1 MAWYKTGL
9 VNVTNGDT
17 AVTAVGTR
25 FISNVRV
32 GDGFRGPD
40 GEWYEIVNMASE
52 TAIGIYPAY
61 AGPTVTESSD
71 YMIAPL
77 QGYNKETADRLRKI
91 TDGIGSVEGDV
102 AAAKEAAEASAA
114 SAALSKTSETNA
126 KSSETSAAQ
135 SSAQADSAKTAAE
148 AAKTAAQTSQT
159 AAEAAKNAA
168 QASQTAA
175 ANSATNAN
183 TSASAALASQN
194 AAKTSETNSKTS
206 ETNSKTSETNANASE
221 NAAKASQTAA
231 GTSASQAAASATAA
245 QTARTGAE
253 TAKTAAESAK
263 TSAETA
269 NTSAK
274 ASESKAKDWASKP
287 EDSIVESGL
296 YSALHY
302 AAKAKNS
309 ADSAATLVG
318 PRLTSIAQAVLAVN
332 DMLIA
337 DSSSTMKSFTTGT
350 TGRLLLASENVQ
362 ATRNTLELGTAA
374 TGNVTTS
381 TTDTTSNRIMKVGDF
396 GLGSENP
403 PLLSDFNAD
412 VPAGFYRAYSA
423 DNANATPGGPPVSGS
438 FAMSVLA
445 MRGLNTK
452 DYLMFIAV
460 MQPAQGRAGNVWIGT
475 RSSTG
480 VTEWQTINPR
490 AFGVGDHMK
499 FTSNFGPGRALS
511 TIEGNGFFASSVQV
525 PTDWK
530 SDGGG
535 GTYPMGFTVQ
545 ATAALG
551 LQVAAGNGSNAL
563 HYRVRGPSSFLDWRK
578 IYDNNNAIGV
588 TSMSADGNPTGAIF
602 EKGTNTNGTYTKF
615 ADGTMICRTTTTTP
629 NTTWTALGSGFVS
642 ATVDVTL
649 PATFASGADMVVFGN
664 DIFTTAVSVN
674 GYILT
679 TNTVRIQGYYPIQ
692 PGVAA
697 RTFRLVIMGRWY

>member
-61 AGPTVTESSD
+61 EGPTVTGSPN
-71 YMIAPL
+71 YMVAPL

-102 AAAKEAAEASAA
+102 AAAREAAEASAA

-175 ANSATNAN
+175 GNSATNAN
-183 TSASAALASQN
+183 TSAAAALASQN

-206 ETNSKTSETNANASE
+206 ETNSKTSETNAKVSE

-231 GTSASQAAASATAA
+231 GTSAGQAAASATAA

-269 NTSAK
+269 STSAQN
-274 ASESKAKDWASKP
+274 AESKAKDWASKP
-287 EDSIVESGL
+287 EDSVVETGL

-302 AAKAKNS
+302 AAKAKAS
-309 ADSAATLVG
+309 ADSASSIVG
-318 PRLTSIAQAVLAVN
+318 PRLSSIAQAVLAVN

-337 DSSSTMKSFTTGT
+337 DSATTMKSIATGAA
-350 TGRLLLASENVQ
+350 GRSLLAASDDITVRSI
-362 ATRNTLELGTAA
+362 AGINTS
-374 TGNVTTS
+374 VTS
-381 TTDTTSNRIMKVGDF
+381 TST
-396 GLGSENP
+396 
-403 PLLSDFNAD
+403 DFNTY
-412 VPAGFYRAYSA
+412 VTKNSFLMPASA
-423 DNANATPGGPPVSGS
+423 DSAFTNAPDGAVGLSQSLLVVDTSGPNGYTTQTLTLLGGVQYVRTSSNSTTWVPWRR
-438 FAMSVLA
+438 SVTQ
-445 MRGLNTK
+445 G
-452 DYLMFIAV
+452 DY
-460 MQPAQGRAGNVWIGT
+460 
-475 RSSTG
+475 
-480 VTEWQTINPR
+480 
-490 AFGVGDHMK
+490 GVGDHMK
-499 FTSNFGPGRALS
+499 FTSNYGAGRALS

-525 PTDWK
+525 PSDWK

-588 TSMSADGNPTGAIF
+588 TSMSATGSPTGAIF

-615 ADGTMICRTTTTTP
+615 ADGTMICRVTAVTP
-629 NTTWTALGSGFVS
+629 NSAWTALGSGFVS
-642 ATVDVTL
+642 GAVDVSM
-649 PATFASGADMVVFGN
+649 PATFATGADMVVVGN
-664 DIFTTAVSVN
+664 DTLSSSFSVN

-679 TNTVRIQGYYPIQ
+679 TSTVRVQGYYPVQ
-692 PGVAA
+692 PSSGS
-697 RTFRLVIMGRWY
+697 RTFRLVVIGRWYA